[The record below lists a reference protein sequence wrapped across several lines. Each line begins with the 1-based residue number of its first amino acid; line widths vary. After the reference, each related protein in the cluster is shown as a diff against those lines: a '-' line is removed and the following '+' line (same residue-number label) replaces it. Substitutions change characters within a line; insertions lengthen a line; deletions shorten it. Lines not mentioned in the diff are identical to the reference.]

1 MGTVRRPRSPSENRH
16 AAHNAGVSTVADLT
30 IEGSDDGC
38 CDRRLFLTDNAM
50 AYRNSADFHRVLD
63 EHGFGHRLI
72 RPYRPQ
78 TNGKVERY
86 NRTLLDESAYASVF
100 NSSNHRDRKSVV

>member
-1 MGTVRRPRSPSENRH
+1 MDGAVGTVRPRSPSENRH

-63 EHGFGHRLI
+63 EHGIGHRLI

-86 NRTLLDESAYASVF
+86 NRTLLAE
-100 NSSNHRDRKSVV
+100 

>member
-1 MGTVRRPRSPSENRH
+1 
-16 AAHNAGVSTVADLT
+16 
-30 IEGSDDGC
+30 
-38 CDRRLFLTDNAM
+38 M

-63 EHGFGHRLI
+63 EHGIGHRLI

-86 NRTLLDESAYASVF
+86 NRTLLAE
-100 NSSNHRDRKSVV
+100 